1 MIKSFFSISLITFS
15 LSVVSFLI
23 MHTYKSYIAGWTA
36 VIFGFIAI
44 ITMMI
49 PGLEKLRAK
58 KITKPE
64 T

>member
-1 MIKSFFSISLITFS
+1 MIKSFFAISLITFS
-15 LSVVSFLI
+15 LSVASFLV
-23 MHTYKSYIAGWTA
+23 MHTYKSYIAGWAA

-58 KITKPE
+58 KITKPK